1 MLTLSKALNKS
12 RKILQTSKDGLVSKA
27 VKMLCVISYS
37 VNKLVIKIKPINKR
51 KNIANQIKKKN

>member
-1 MLTLSKALNKS
+1 M
-12 RKILQTSKDGLVSKA
+12 LQTSKDGLVSKA

-37 VNKLVIKIKPINKR
+37 VNKLVIKIIPINKR